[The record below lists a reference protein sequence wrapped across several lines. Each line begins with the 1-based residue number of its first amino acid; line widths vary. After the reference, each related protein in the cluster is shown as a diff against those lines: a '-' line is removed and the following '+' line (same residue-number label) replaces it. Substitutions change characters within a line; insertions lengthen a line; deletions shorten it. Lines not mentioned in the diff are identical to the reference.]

1 MSKEINDQ
9 AVNSENIDVEKNIL
23 KDQLARLTADF
34 ENYKK
39 RIIRERASLEEVA
52 KKDVIE
58 DLLAIIKDIDLA
70 YLELQKAPAEVKN
83 WLVGIELIYKS
94 FHDFLIQQNVK
105 EIETKDFDPNLHEAL
120 NQVPATEDQPSGTI
134 ITVYEKGYSLNG
146 NLIRAAKVCVAQ

>member
-1 MSKEINDQ
+1 MSEEINDQ

-58 DLLAIIKDIDLA
+58 DLLAIIKDIDL
-70 YLELQKAPAEVKN
+70 APAEVKN